1 MPRRMTPPAAV
12 VPRTGFPRRHGKL
25 AAWAFG
31 LCLATAAGCLPAQ
44 AQSFSGSPGISNAG
58 WKNVTAGMHHFTGL
72 TCPDRMGSLNRL
84 RVLASSPDRIAGC
97 VYQSDTGISAILR
110 SHPTGTSARA
120 ARAFEERFAASGF
133 KRLSASGVA
142 ANGIS
147 FRTGEDRV
155 GTRCETLWRFRAR
168 NAEYTLW
175 MSYTLPLQEMA
186 VGPIVEAFAGQ
197 LADKSP

>member
-1 MPRRMTPPAAV
+1 MPRRTTPAAPSKHRAGRV
-12 VPRTGFPRRHGKL
+12 VRQGLRGARTL
-25 AAWAFG
+25 ALG
-31 LCLATAAGCLPAQ
+31 LAMAAGCLHAQ
-44 AQSFSGSPGISNAG
+44 AQPVSGTPGISDAG
-58 WKNVTAGMHHFTGL
+58 WKNVTAGMRHFTGL
-72 TCPDRMGSLNRL
+72 TCPDRLGSLNRL
-84 RVLASSPDRIAGC
+84 QVLASSPDRIAGC

-110 SHPTGTSARA
+110 SHPSGTSEQA
-120 ARAFEERFAASGF
+120 ARSFERRFTASGF

-147 FRTGEDRV
+147 FRTGQDRA
-155 GTRCETLWRFRAR
+155 GTRCETLWRFRSR

-186 VGPIVEAFAGQ
+186 VGPIVEAFAGL

>member
-1 MPRRMTPPAAV
+1 MARRRMSLAAV
-12 VPRTGFPRRHGKL
+12 APRAACTRRL
-25 AAWAFG
+25 VRVAV
-31 LCLATAAGCLPAQ
+31 LCLATMAGGQAVL
-44 AQSFSGSPGISNAG
+44 AQSASGAPGMSNAG

-72 TCPDRMGSLNRL
+72 TCPDRMGALNRL
-84 RVLASSPDRIAGC
+84 QVLASSPDRIAGC
-97 VYQSDTGISAILR
+97 VYQSDTGISAVLR
-110 SHPTGTSARA
+110 SHPVGTSAKT

-133 KRLSASGVA
+133 KRLSTSGIA

-147 FRTGEDRV
+147 FRTGEDRA

-168 NAEYTLW
+168 NADYTLW